1 MKKLIKTDINNF
13 YKDLGYSKEEKKVN
27 EEIKKLKKKVAK
39 SCIYFFIDVKRQYAP
54 NGFLYIGQTNSIKN
68 RILNYKGKNSE
79 LYIKLQK
86 RLGSFNPYAEW
97 EQYEDDYG
105 NIITAEKEEDVELM
119 EFVND
124 PERCKLIIKTRRK
137 TETEEQRKKIEKMYI
152 NRYYPLLNKVPWHP
166 FKRSVR
172 RYYMNQMHP
181 EKDQR
186 SQLPVYCLY
195 TGDIMNN
202 PTEQEIRAFNG
213 QKYDSRV
220 KGIKII

>member
-1 MKKLIKTDINNF
+1 MKTIKTNINNF
-13 YKDLGYSKEEKKVN
+13 YTDVGSSEEEKKAN
-27 EEIKKLKKKVAK
+27 EEIKKLKKKVAI

-68 RILNYKGKNSE
+68 RILNYKNKKSE

-86 RLGSFNPYAEW
+86 RLGLFNPYYEM
-97 EQYEDDYG
+97 EQYQDDYG
-105 NIITAEKEEDVELM
+105 IMLTRERDENIQLM
-119 EFVND
+119 EFIND
-124 PERCKLIIKTRRK
+124 SERCKLIIKTRRK
-137 TETEEQRKKIEKMYI
+137 KETEEQRKKIEKMYI
-152 NRYYPLLNKVPWHP
+152 NRYYPLLNKIPWHP

-186 SQLPVYCLY
+186 SQLPVYCQY
-195 TGDIMNN
+195 TGDIMDN
-202 PTEQEIRAFNG
+202 PTEQEIRAFNV
-213 QKYDSRV
+213 QKYDSRI